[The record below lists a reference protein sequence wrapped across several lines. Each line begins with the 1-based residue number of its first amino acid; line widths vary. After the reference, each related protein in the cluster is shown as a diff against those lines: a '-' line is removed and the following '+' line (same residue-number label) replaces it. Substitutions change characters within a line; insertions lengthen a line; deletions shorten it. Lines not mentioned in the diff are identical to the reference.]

1 MSRDAWLQSIQ
12 TVHVLGAGL
21 RSDRPAHQAFHD
33 AGHLGYRMVPVHPK
47 DAGNTLLG
55 RPIRSQPWQSSEPE
69 LFILFLSPDRV
80 LASLRQWLLQGRSIP
95 FIWLQPGAERE
106 DVIEFLDA
114 AEIRYSKG
122 RCWVVTVTE
131 ANLVC
136 LNPKDDIPWFL
147 QTMAQDGSECSLW
160 RRFNSGAS
168 HTLDEPLEWVGDLY
182 DLEGSDETIARYIR
196 SLRQENETL
205 EQAATRLSK

>member
-1 MSRDAWLQSIQ
+1 MGEDEWLQTVQ

-55 RPIRSQPWQSSEPE
+55 RPIRNQPWQSSEPE
-69 LFILFLSPDRV
+69 LFVLFLSPDRV
-80 LASLRQWLLQGRSIP
+80 LDSLRQWLLQGRTIP

-114 AEIRYSKG
+114 AEIPYSQG

-136 LNPKDDIPWFL
+136 LNPKDDTPWFL

-160 RRFNSGAS
+160 RRFDSGAS

-196 SLRQENETL
+196 SLRQEDETL